1 MFEKI
6 NLTIYSPDRS
16 KMYTAEVNTILTVS
30 QVVGEL
36 VKNNFVPEF
45 YDYGVLLEEDG
56 RVLSS
61 HAMLNNISDNSIIRV
76 VAFSE
81 NQMVNGDTINV
92 TILHP
97 TNGQSMEVELNNRL
111 SVEEIINE
119 LINSNFIVDSVD
131 KSQYKIFI
139 KNSQT
144 EISGKETLI
153 SGGTIDGSVLK
164 IVI

>member
-16 KMYTAEVNTILTVS
+16 RMYTAEVNTILTVS

-36 VKNNFVPEF
+36 VKNNFVQEF
-45 YDYGVLLEEDG
+45 YDYW
-56 RVLSS
+56 LSS

-111 SVEEIINE
+111 SVEEIINK

-131 KSQYKIFI
+131 KSHI
-139 KNSQT
+139 KF
-144 EISGKETLI
+144 L
-153 SGGTIDGSVLK
+153 LK
-164 IVI
+164 ILKLRLAERRRWFLEEQ